1 MNNTFLMNKVVFLKP
16 VARKGGMVNDP
27 KHIAFF
33 KMEGAYDMYPLKQN
47 DKTGKYIN
55 PFSSTEEMEYFSK
68 ALGEDLNPNKNDN
81 SFWNTYYVKIVKTP
95 ELMSI
100 GKKFDLSDI
109 NDALA
114 YKVLLTWKTEVA
126 PTWEQ
131 RNKYPSI
138 RYAFVDENYEE
149 KKAVEEL
156 DEAFKIGTYY
166 GELKSS
172 DKKMRD
178 FINVYYMNGS
188 KKIFIPDDYNTTS
201 LISELSK
208 IINTDK
214 EGFIKTFEDKNFKI
228 KKFIADCVDRGVIK
242 KIGIG
247 TFIIDGV
254 STEYSFEELIAQ
266 ISDWELNKIDN
277 RATDPIY
284 AKLLAVVRSKK

>member
-1 MNNTFLMNKVVFLKP
+1 MDNTFLMDKIVFLKP
-16 VARKGGMVNDP
+16 VPRKGGMVNDP

-55 PFSSTEEMEYFSK
+55 PFSSVEEMDYFSK
-68 ALGEDLNPNKNDN
+68 MLGEDLNPNKNDN
-81 SFWNTYYVKIVKTP
+81 SFWNNYYVKIVKTP

-109 NDALA
+109 NDLLA
-114 YKVLLTWKTEVA
+114 YKVLLTWKTEIA

-178 FINVYYMNGS
+178 FINVYYMNS
-188 KKIFIPDDYNTTS
+188 PKKIFIPDDYNTTS

-214 EGFIKTFEDKNFKI
+214 NGFIRTFEDKDFKI
-228 KKFIADCVDRGVIK
+228 KKFIADCVDKGAIK

-266 ISDWELNKIDN
+266 IKDWESSKMDNK
-277 RATDPIY
+277 ATDPIY
-284 AKLLAVVRSKK
+284 AKLIAIVRSKK